1 MQRVV
6 PLALPDLQLQD
17 TISQSLV
24 NLSFLNVL
32 ILGNYSIHG
41 SILYGLGHMPHLQA
55 IDIQNNQ
62 LQVCIPTCQFN
73 IREFKYFHCLSINSV
88 VKCGKG
94 HGYKSCNYYCYN
106 VWYLYIYKYRRERS
120 LLNIRG
126 LKIRGTKFL
135 YKYN

>member
-62 LQVCIPTCQFN
+62 LQD
-73 IREFKYFHCLSINSV
+73 KDA
-88 VKCGKG
+88 
-94 HGYKSCNYYCYN
+94 
-106 VWYLYIYKYRRERS
+106 
-120 LLNIRG
+120 
-126 LKIRGTKFL
+126 
-135 YKYN
+135 